1 MIHNVAGKIIQVIS
15 KQFVCIQDRLLQI
28 FSRNFLGQ
36 VILTYISD
44 FEIIH
49 TYVHTYLFEP
59 GQ

>member
-1 MIHNVAGKIIQVIS
+1 MIHNVAGKIIQVIN

-49 TYVHTYLFEP
+49 TYVHTYLFE
-59 GQ
+59 QRQ